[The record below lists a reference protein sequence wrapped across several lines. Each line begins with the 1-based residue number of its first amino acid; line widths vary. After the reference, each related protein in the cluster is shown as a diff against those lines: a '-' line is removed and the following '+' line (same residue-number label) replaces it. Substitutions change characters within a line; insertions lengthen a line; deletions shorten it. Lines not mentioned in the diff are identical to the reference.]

1 MRVFNGRPELEMDK
15 PSSSHLDM
23 DDVPIGSIV
32 KTPSGRVGVV
42 IKHRGA
48 ESKLD
53 LFQRVVIKFYEPLGD
68 SVVSQ
73 SRPNLCCRPSQ
84 QAHLPAG
91 QRF

>member
-1 MRVFNGRPELEMDK
+1 MRVFNGRPDLEMDK

-68 SVVSQ
+68 SVVLQ
-73 SRPNLCCRPSQ
+73 P
-84 QAHLPAG
+84 HLLTIIGSCP
-91 QRF
+91 QTMSDLKK